1 MATSP
6 SDAAVT
12 LVSPAAFGVTGDDRP
27 TVVEITL
34 TGGVLGPGE
43 ALQIPLWL
51 RGPDREGVH
60 EIKFLFYYESV
71 EKNAKLR

>member
-1 MATSP
+1 MATPP
-6 SDAAVT
+6 SVAAVT
-12 LVSPAAFGVTGDDRP
+12 MVSPAAFGVTGDDRP
-27 TVVEITL
+27 AVVEIPL
-34 TGGVLGPGE
+34 SGGVLGPGE

-60 EIKFLFYYESV
+60 EISFLFYYEGM